1 MEKAAPQKPRRIKQ
15 WKALSSG
22 NFKPMRKSHT
32 GALDGCLL
40 PEMADSLLI
49 CIESMVKQGQR
60 LQRGTWVKKLEN
72 TLNIQFH
79 QSIAE
84 HFSWAGLENSEIP
97 GELQPYESRFGQEGC
112 HQRGYPARYYC
123 EALELLQSIFF
134 SPAPRPQEKTP
145 PGTVF
150 FLSLFKLK
158 KRSAIMSENGR
169 SPAGP
174 GWASKSGAHNP
185 GSPFRSCPAAYP
197 PPGRPF
203 PFSAAQWW

>member
-1 MEKAAPQKPRRIKQ
+1 
-15 WKALSSG
+15 
-22 NFKPMRKSHT
+22 MRKSHT

-49 CIESMVKQGQR
+49 CMESMVKQGQR
-60 LQRGTWVKKLEN
+60 LQRGTWGKKLEN
-72 TLNIQFH
+72 TLNIQFR
-79 QSIAE
+79 QSIADR
-84 HFSWAGLENSEIP
+84 FFWAGLENSEIP